1 MSPRAPATAKVG
13 SRVDL
18 GLTIGS
24 QGALFE
30 PAVHMTRPARKHRRS
45 ADLTDRVTRAL
56 RYFPELQ
63 HSRVTVGVT
72 RCADGIAVFEEMTV
86 RFDLRRGGPT
96 YYCIGHELTHLLQA
110 LRAVPMGEVQC
121 DIWTLARGRL
131 FLDEPPCYLP
141 LPPVL
146 RRDWR
151 RQRGKISYLCGR
163 AINERAT
170 RRQYIRWLKQ
180 QLELLGSA

>member
-1 MSPRAPATAKVG
+1 MTTRTIEALQAT
-13 SRVDL
+13 
-18 GLTIGS
+18 
-24 QGALFE
+24 LFE
-30 PAVHMTRPARKHRRS
+30 PHVHVTRPARRHRAATRLI
-45 ADLTDRVTRAL
+45 ARVERAL
-56 RYFPELQ
+56 RHFPEL
-63 HSRVTVGVT
+63 HGNRITVGVT
-72 RCADGIAVFEEMTV
+72 RSADGIAVFEEMTV

-141 LPPVL
+141 LPPAL

-151 RQRGKISYLCGR
+151 RQRGKVSYLCGR